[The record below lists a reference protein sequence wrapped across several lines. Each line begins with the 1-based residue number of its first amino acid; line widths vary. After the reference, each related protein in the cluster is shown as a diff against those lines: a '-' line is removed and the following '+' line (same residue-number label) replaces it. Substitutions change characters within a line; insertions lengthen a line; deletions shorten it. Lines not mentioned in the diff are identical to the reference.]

1 MGGTGSNEIGR
12 LNRFSASKNGISY
25 VFDTLKGLC
34 TKSSNPNETKM
45 EMMISLKSILSSS
58 IPLEPLCTV
67 VGDKRERI
75 QGWGA
80 ESFAPPHLIK
90 KLLSPN
96 WYPNCLNQ
104 GRIQNLAQGGQ
115 TFGARSAPKI
125 FAPPRVFFAPPG
137 GGAKSTPGGAKF
149 FVALCYDYYTP
160 SGSK

>member
-1 MGGTGSNEIGR
+1 MNQYNFGLIFVLSVE
-12 LNRFSASKNGISY
+12 SALSAKPGQVRTTALAAPSFTI
-25 VFDTLKGLC
+25 VQPREEPRHLHIC
-34 TKSSNPNETKM
+34 
-45 EMMISLKSILSSS
+45 ILY
-58 IPLEPLCTV
+58 ICV
-67 VGDKRERI
+67 
-75 QGWGA
+75 
-80 ESFAPPHLIK
+80 
-90 KLLSPN
+90 
-96 WYPNCLNQ
+96 Q

>member
-1 MGGTGSNEIGR
+1 MQTIGLIIGKLHVIKR
-12 LNRFSASKNGISY
+12 
-25 VFDTLKGLC
+25 DTL
-34 TKSSNPNETKM
+34 
-45 EMMISLKSILSSS
+45 
-58 IPLEPLCTV
+58 
-67 VGDKRERI
+67 
-75 QGWGA
+75 
-80 ESFAPPHLIK
+80 
-90 KLLSPN
+90 
-96 WYPNCLNQ
+96 YQ